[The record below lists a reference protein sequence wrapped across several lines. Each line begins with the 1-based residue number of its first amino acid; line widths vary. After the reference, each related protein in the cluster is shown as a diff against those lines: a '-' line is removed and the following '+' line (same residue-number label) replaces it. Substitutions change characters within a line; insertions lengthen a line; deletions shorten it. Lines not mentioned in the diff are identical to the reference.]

1 MNIVSWI
8 IQRAKNF
15 GNKFSGLFSNKY
27 SVIYTGT
34 IVKMAYSNYKHD
46 PAPLILV
53 LYSGVKYT
61 HALNLNYLSTQEKQ
75 YLMRLIY
82 ALKKGNQPVNTRA
95 VYMLLKRDVYY
106 SIVRKSYRTYFSNM
120 ILNPRVVSNGWTSFG
135 LKTQYI
141 NDPFVIN
148 LNKYLGMQATNVIQS
163 RVSYYP
169 QELQE
174 QIIQSINSVPVGRGT
189 TPATRPTIQST
200 TPATTQTRKDIT

>member
-95 VYMLLKRDVYY
+95 VYMLLKRDAYY

-120 ILNPRVVSNGWTSFG
+120 ILSPRVVSNGWTSFG

-189 TPATRPTIQST
+189 TPAMRPTIQST

>member
-189 TPATRPTIQST
+189 TPAMRPTIQST

>member
-95 VYMLLKRDVYY
+95 VYMLLKRDAYY

-120 ILNPRVVSNGWTSFG
+120 ILSPRVVSNGWTSFG

>member
-189 TPATRPTIQST
+189 TPAMRPTIQST
-200 TPATTQTRKDIT
+200 TLATTQTRKDIT